1 MLRNPTRRRMNME
14 NDYTTVLHGTPG
26 MVEFPGSVVRLQSGN
41 TLIADGGDE
50 LGLGSE
56 VVEVDPLGNVV
67 WQFDDSGRLSFVHSA
82 RLTRTN
88 NILITDTTND
98 RVIEVTRA
106 KRIVFSSDD
115 WGGGTG
121 RLSDG
126 THLGYPNDAYELADG
141 TLFICDR
148 NTNRALHADRKGRV
162 LWAYAERIKHPHNA
176 HPLPNG
182 NVLISDSDGNRII
195 EVSRDKEIVW
205 SYGNGRPEMAYWP
218 RCAQRLESGNTMICD
233 SKNGRVI
240 EVTPDGRVVW
250 QYKVDYFSKFYD
262 IEIQPNQNLLVSD
275 QQHHQVI
282 EVDRSGNYRWLHRNY
297 HMVGPIDPKLRNGF
311 FKERDTETGLPRYWN
326 FAKRHNE
333 GGGRVIWD
341 EENKPYPCPGLEF
354 DRHGFLYLQQTIA
367 VKPGVRYKL
376 AARIRTE
383 GVQGSASFMMCFL
396 DKWGGQV
403 YDMGDI
409 PRGDLF
415 IGDNDWTMD
424 TAEAVA
430 PPQATCVELR
440 LYINGAGKA
449 WMKEVMFHS

>member
-1 MLRNPTRRRMNME
+1 MDD
-14 NDYTTVLHGTPG
+14 DYKTVRHGAPG
-26 MVEFPGSVVRLQSGN
+26 MVEFPGSVMRLENGN

-67 WQFDDSGRLSFVHSA
+67 WQFDDGGRLCFVHSA
-82 RLTRTN
+82 RLTGAG

-98 RVIEVTRA
+98 RIIEVSRD
-106 KRIVFSSDD
+106 KRIVFTSDD
-115 WGGGTG
+115 WASGAGQ
-121 RLSDG
+121 LSDG
-126 THLGYPNDAYELADG
+126 THLGYPNDAYELDDG

-148 NTNRALHADRKGRV
+148 NNNRALQVDREGKVVWEYSGRV
-162 LWAYAERIKHPHNA
+162 KHPHNA
-176 HPLPNG
+176 HKLPNG
-182 NVLISDSDGNRII
+182 NVLICDSDGNRVVEASPGR
-195 EVSRDKEIVW
+195 EVVW
-205 SYGNGRPEMAYWP
+205 SYGDGSPAMCNWP
-218 RCAQRLESGNTMICD
+218 RCAQRLETGNTMICD
-233 SKNGRVI
+233 SKNARVI
-240 EVTPDGRVVW
+240 EVTPEGRIVW
-250 QYKVDYFSKFYD
+250 EYRVDYFSKFYE
-262 IEIQPNQNLLVSD
+262 IEIQPNGNVLVSD

-282 EVDRSGNYRWLHRNY
+282 EVDRAGNYRWVHRNY
-297 HMVGPIDPKLRNGF
+297 HMLGPVEPRLKNGF
-311 FKERDTETGLPRYWN
+311 FKERDPETRLPTHWN

-367 VKPGVRYKL
+367 VKPRVHYKL
-376 AARIRTE
+376 SAKIRTE
-383 GVQGSASFMMCFL
+383 RVEGSASFMMCFL
-396 DKWGGQV
+396 DKWGGQI
-403 YDMGDI
+403 YDMADI
-409 PRGDLF
+409 PRGDLY
-415 IGDNDWTMD
+415 IGDNEWTLD